1 MSDPAPPAAE
11 NIDRDDAEALFT
23 EAMRTEILDIVT
35 RESVAMQTIPVM
47 PMSNKKD
54 RMPVLATL
62 PQAEWLT
69 AEGDPKPT
77 SDITWD
83 NVFITAEEL
92 AVIVPVDD
100 TVLADAQIDVAG
112 MMTKLVAQA
121 FATKIDKAVFF
132 GEDAPSTFPVGGIDA
147 AVPAEHTFQY
157 ADPTS
162 FGLLFDPI
170 EALGKQVSDIWATR
184 AINTYLRNPLVEDL
198 AAPLQG
204 IGTDG
209 IYGVDLSY
217 PLGWDKSKAMAISA
231 DDSCLKIGLRQ
242 DLTFDW
248 SNEAYVEGFGSLWQ
262 RDHTA
267 LRAVMRLGFVIAPQV
282 NVETEDST
290 LPLAKLTPPDAGY
303 PFSGQFSGEFK
314 KA

>member
-1 MSDPAPPAAE
+1 MAE
-11 NIDRDDAEALFT
+11 IDRTDADALFT

-35 RESVAMQTIPVM
+35 RDSVALQTIPVM

-54 RMPVLATL
+54 RMPVIASL

-69 AEGDPKPT
+69 AEGEAKPT

-83 NVFITAEEL
+83 NVYITAEEL

-100 TVLADAQIDVAG
+100 TVLADAQIDVASV
-112 MMTKLVAQA
+112 MTKLVAQA
-121 FATKIDKAVFF
+121 FATKIDKAVYF
-132 GEDAPSTFPVGGIDA
+132 GEDAPASFPVGGINA
-147 AVPAEHTFQY
+147 AVPVTHTFEY
-157 ADPTS
+157 VDPTS

-170 EALGKQVSDIWATR
+170 ESLGKTVSDIWATR
-184 AINTYLRNPLVEDL
+184 AINTFLRNPLVENL

-204 IGTDG
+204 LSTEG

-217 PLGWDKSKAMAISA
+217 PLGWQKDQAMAISA

-248 SNEAYVEGFGSLWQ
+248 SNEAYIEGFGSLWQ

-267 LRAVMRLGFVIAPQV
+267 LRAVMRLGFVIADPI
-282 NVETEDST
+282 NVETEDRT
-290 LPLAKLTPPDAGY
+290 LPLAKLTAPAAGY
-303 PFSGQFSGEFK
+303 PFGGNFAGQFNKGQN
-314 KA
+314 